1 MFEPLLIQPQIIEI
15 NHQSKLKLVL
25 SEQFGNFSVLQL
37 QSGPIAEVVV
47 VNVSNSQMS
56 LMVRLH
62 PYLSLEVLES
72 QEHVLSKASNSRGVG
87 QGWRLFSTLGISP
100 KLCAE
105 QLRLGLSIAVDINND
120 NVGRFHIVEPIQW
133 ELVPLEADFRLGL
146 IAREIQLAKHIIAR
160 SMDIEPNAES
170 LLVEISELES
180 IRNDLKR
187 FANEGL
193 LNQNHSD
200 NDISQLDAQ
209 LVRKR
214 QLLTRVYSQLTERAN
229 FYLAANLDIDQDT
242 LRRKLESYQLL
253 APPQLNEIVEQLMA
267 DGTESSFALEND

>member
-15 NHQSKLKLVL
+15 NHQSTLKLVL

-47 VNVSNSQMS
+47 VNVSETNMS

-62 PYLSLEVLES
+62 PYLSLEIIETHEYVPSDAPLNRS
-72 QEHVLSKASNSRGVG
+72 VG

-105 QLRLGLSIAVDINND
+105 QLRQGLSIAVDID
-120 NVGRFHIVEPIQW
+120 NVGQFHIVEPIKW

-193 LNQNHSD
+193 LNQNYSD

-209 LVRKR
+209 LVKKR
-214 QLLTRVYSQLTERAN
+214 QLLTRRYSQLVERPN
-229 FYLAANLDIDQDT
+229 LSRAANADVDQGL

-253 APPQLNEIVEQLMA
+253 APPQLNELVEQLMA

>member
-15 NHQSKLKLVL
+15 KHQSKLKLVL
-25 SEQFGNFSVLQL
+25 SKQFGNFSVLQL

-47 VNVSNSQMS
+47 VSVSATQMS

-62 PYLSLEVLES
+62 PYLSLEIIEADENVG
-72 QEHVLSKASNSRGVG
+72 SKMLLNRSVG
-87 QGWRLFSTLGISP
+87 QGWRLFSTLGVSP

-105 QLRLGLSIAVDINND
+105 QLREGVSVAVSID
-120 NVGRFHIVEPIQW
+120 NRGQFDIVEPVKW
-133 ELVPLEADFRLGL
+133 ELVPLEADFRLGH
-146 IAREIQLAKHIIAR
+146 ITREILLAKYIIAR

-180 IRNDLKR
+180 IRYDLKR
-187 FANEGL
+187 FAEQGFL
-193 LNQNHSD
+193 KQGIAGHD
-200 NDISQLDAQ
+200 DVSQLDAQ

-214 QLLTRVYSQLTERAN
+214 QLLTRLYSQLTERPN
-229 FYLAANLDIDQDT
+229 LNRAANVDVDQEM
-242 LRRKLESYQLL
+242 LIRKLESYQLL

-267 DGTESSFALEND
+267 DGSESSFALEND